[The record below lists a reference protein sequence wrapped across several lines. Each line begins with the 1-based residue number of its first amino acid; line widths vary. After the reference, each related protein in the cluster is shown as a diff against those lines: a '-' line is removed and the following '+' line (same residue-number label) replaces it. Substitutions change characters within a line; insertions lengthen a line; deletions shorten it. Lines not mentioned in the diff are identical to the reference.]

1 VVVELAVDGKKI
13 TSMKNYKINIPIA
26 VLLVL
31 LFIAY
36 KNKKQDKQPIE
47 VQQVVSVVDSVSV
60 GEIVY
65 ENDTLSLS
73 IIDSIDFF
81 KAKALSKVPSE
92 QDTIPYISDFSIAKE
107 MLKGEVTFGG
117 WNDSFKVD
125 SNIVGESI
133 AFIRFNNGDT
143 INPNFLKYT
152 WDAGFV
158 RYYPS
163 ERILLME
170 GGHTSDF
177 SIDLEKRLAD
187 VELVGN
193 PAYIVGSPS
202 GQYRLNGWFPGQ
214 ECSEYFIQ
222 KKEGKRYVLLAKL
235 PLSISDYG
243 FDLCTLIDVFW
254 KTDKELYFRNHFF
267 GDVEDE
273 RMHFFKV
280 LIK

>member
-1 VVVELAVDGKKI
+1 
-13 TSMKNYKINIPIA
+13 MKNYKINIPIA
-26 VLLVL
+26 VLFVL

-36 KNKKQDKQPIE
+36 MNKKKEKEPTEI
-47 VQQVVSVVDSVSV
+47 QQVTQTVDSVNTDKV
-60 GEIVY
+60 VY

-73 IIDSIDFF
+73 IIDSIEFF
-81 KAKALSKVPSE
+81 KAKALSRTPSKK
-92 QDTIPYISDFSIAKE
+92 DTIPYISDFTTVRE
-107 MLKGEVTFGG
+107 MLRGEVTFGG
-117 WNDSFKVD
+117 WNDNFKVD
-125 SNIVGESI
+125 SNIIGESI

-143 INPNFLKYT
+143 INPNYLKYS

-177 SIDLEKRLAD
+177 SIDLENRLSD

-222 KKEGKRYVLLAKL
+222 KKDGKRYVLLARL

-273 RMHFFKV
+273 RLHFFKL